1 MGYASS
7 VTERG
12 RRHGSGEL
20 LWQLAVV
27 GGLVIGAITVIA
39 AVGPGLARDL
49 RESLLWL
56 TPRRAS
62 LFALA
67 LGAVS
72 AVVSSARWRNRDAVA
87 SSTPTGIPVV
97 ALLGLVVVAAA
108 TFRLLLVRAAT
119 EPRFFGDELAY
130 TDLAKS
136 WALDGRPLLRGE
148 TELARSL
155 LYPLLMSPLH
165 LLADDGARAYEAT
178 KAVNAVLVG
187 LSGIPAYLL
196 ARRIATPGLA
206 LVVAA
211 LVAFA
216 PWTAY
221 ASLVLTEPLFL
232 PAFTTFVLLMARML
246 ERPSPRRQA
255 GVLAALAVLIGIRPQ
270 AVFVAGALL
279 ASILVQ
285 ALRGP
290 SVGSVLR
297 RYAPVLLGLGAATAG
312 MLVLFV
318 AGKGLGRAA
327 RPAAE
332 GVLDPVGLVSW
343 TLWNL
348 AVYELALGVAALA
361 VFPFALGRLLRS
373 SREGERATGTALLTC
388 SIALGLSTVAVSA
401 APSGLDILHERYLFA
416 ATPLVLVGL
425 AYWVRT
431 GAKTSRRWRVVA
443 AALAVAVAAT
453 LPADQIARANNVE
466 SPTATWVAELH
477 RTLPGVPTRAL
488 LVGLAVI
495 GGVVLVGFR
504 GRVAPFAAVAVAF
517 TALVCGLD
525 YSGAIAPGQT
535 GPLAWVDRALPTR
548 ARASLIYLGYQR
560 PDQPC
565 ADGVEYEQQGLTV
578 LTEFFNSSVDR
589 VYRLGSANIG
599 RDNLPSPSL
608 TVAAGGVVREGERSF
623 APRYAVLD
631 SRQPVV
637 GRRLARLDL
646 ASLGTQYQEGSSLTL
661 WQVEPPLR
669 FLPHAQPLPPRA
681 DGRPC

>member
-1 MGYASS
+1 MI
-7 VTERG
+7 ERG
-12 RRHGSGEL
+12 RRHGSGDL

-27 GGLVIGAITVIA
+27 GGLVIGAITVTA
-39 AVGPGLARDL
+39 AAGPGLARDL
-49 RESLLWL
+49 RETLLWL

-62 LFALA
+62 LFALG
-67 LGAVS
+67 LVAVA
-72 AVVSSARWRNRDAVA
+72 AVVSRARRPNRETVA
-87 SSTPTGIPVV
+87 SSAPKGLPVV

-155 LYPLLMSPLH
+155 LYPLLISPLH
-165 LLADDGARAYEAT
+165 LLADDGVRAYEAT
-178 KAVNAVLVG
+178 KAVNAVVVA

-196 ARRIATPGLA
+196 ARRVATPGLA

-221 ASLVLTEPLFL
+221 ASLVLTEPFFL
-232 PAFTTFVLLMARML
+232 PAFTTFVLLLARML
-246 ERPSPRRQA
+246 ERPTLLRQA
-255 GVLAALAVLIGIRPQ
+255 VVLTALAVLIGIRPQ
-270 AVFVAGALL
+270 AVFLAGALV

-285 ALRGP
+285 VLRGP
-290 SVGSVLR
+290 RVGSVLR
-297 RYAPVLLGLGAATAG
+297 RYAPVLVGLGAATAG
-312 MLVLFV
+312 MVVLFV

-332 GVLDPVGLVSW
+332 GIRDPVGLVSW

-348 AVYELALGVAALA
+348 AVYELALGVVALV

-373 SREGERATGTALLTC
+373 SREGERATGNALLTC

-401 APSGLDILHERYLFA
+401 SPSGLDILHERYLFA
-416 ATPLVLVGL
+416 VTPLVLVGL

-431 GAKTSRRWRVVA
+431 GAAMSLGWRGVA
-443 AALAVAVAAT
+443 AAVAVAVAAT

-477 RTLPGVPTRAL
+477 RTVPDVPTRGL

-525 YSGAIAPGQT
+525 YSGAIAPGQNR
-535 GPLAWVDRALPTR
+535 PLAWVDRALPTR

-578 LTEFFNSSVDR
+578 LTEFLNSSVDR
-589 VYRLGSANIG
+589 VYRLGSASIG

-608 TVAAGGVVREGERSF
+608 TVADGGVVHEGERPF
-623 APRYAVLD
+623 APRYVVLD

-637 GRRLARLDL
+637 GRQLAQFDL
-646 ASLGTQYQEGSSLTL
+646 ATVGTQYQEGSSLTL
-661 WQVEPPLR
+661 WHVERPLR
-669 FLPHAQPLPPRA
+669 FLRHAQPLPPRA
-681 DGRPC
+681 DGREC

>member
-1 MGYASS
+1 
-7 VTERG
+7 VIERG
-12 RRHGSGEL
+12 RRHGSGDL

-27 GGLVIGAITVIA
+27 GGLVIGAITVTA
-39 AVGPGLARDL
+39 AAGPGLARDL
-49 RESLLWL
+49 RETLLWL

-62 LFALA
+62 LFALG
-67 LGAVS
+67 LVAVA
-72 AVVSSARWRNRDAVA
+72 AVVSRARPPKRETVA
-87 SSTPTGIPVV
+87 SSAPKGLPVV

-155 LYPLLMSPLH
+155 LYPLLISPLH
-165 LLADDGARAYEAT
+165 LLADDGVRAYEAT
-178 KAVNAVLVG
+178 KAVNAVVVA

-196 ARRIATPGLA
+196 ARRVATPGLA

-221 ASLVLTEPLFL
+221 ASLVLTEPFFL
-232 PAFTTFVLLMARML
+232 PAFTTFVLLLARML
-246 ERPSPRRQA
+246 QRPTLLRQA
-255 GVLAALAVLIGIRPQ
+255 VVLTALGVLIGIRPQ
-270 AVFVAGALL
+270 AVFLAGALV
-279 ASILVQ
+279 ASILVEV
-285 ALRGP
+285 LRGP
-290 SVGSVLR
+290 RVGSVLR
-297 RYAPVLLGLGAATAG
+297 RYAPVLVGLGAATAG
-312 MLVLFV
+312 MVVLFV

-332 GVLDPVGLVSW
+332 GIRDPVGLVSW

-348 AVYELALGVAALA
+348 AVYELALGVVALV

-373 SREGERATGTALLTC
+373 SRERERATGNALLTG

-401 APSGLDILHERYLFA
+401 SPSGLDILHERYLFA

-431 GAKTSRRWRVVA
+431 GAAMSLGWRGGA
-443 AALAVAVAAT
+443 AAVAVAVVAT

-477 RTLPGVPTRAL
+477 RTVPDVPTRGL

-495 GGVVLVGFR
+495 GGVVLLGFR

-525 YSGAIAPGQT
+525 YSGAIAPGQNR
-535 GPLAWVDRALPTR
+535 PLAWVDRALPTS

-578 LTEFFNSSVDR
+578 LTEFLNSSVDR
-589 VYRLGSANIG
+589 VYRLGSASIG

-608 TVAAGGVVREGERSF
+608 TVADGGVVHERERPF
-623 APRYAVLD
+623 APRYVVLD

-637 GRRLARLDL
+637 GRQLAQFDL
-646 ASLGTQYQEGSSLTL
+646 ATLGTQYQEGSSLTL
-661 WQVEPPLR
+661 WHVDPPLR
-669 FLPHAQPLPPRA
+669 FLRHAQPLPPRA
-681 DGRPC
+681 DGRDC